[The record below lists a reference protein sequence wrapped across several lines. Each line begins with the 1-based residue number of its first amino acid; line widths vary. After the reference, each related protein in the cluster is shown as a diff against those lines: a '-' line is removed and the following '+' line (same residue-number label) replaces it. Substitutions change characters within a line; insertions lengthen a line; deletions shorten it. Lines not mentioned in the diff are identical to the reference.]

1 MNFFEVL
8 QALTTD
14 GVEFIIV
21 GGVAA
26 RLHGSTRL
34 THDLDI
40 VPKLDET
47 AWKQL
52 IDSIWNLNTRPRIP
66 ETKEDIKNIDNVRRW
81 IVEKNMLALS
91 FRSSSG
97 HVEIDLLVSESDNF
111 EQLKSR
117 AEQITVGSSVYFVA
131 SIDDLI
137 AMKQKAGRPQ
147 DILDIDILERIK
159 QQYED

>member
-1 MNFFEVL
+1 MNFFEIL
-8 QALTTD
+8 NALTAD

-40 VPKLDET
+40 VPKLDEES
-47 AWKQL
+47 WKRL
-52 IDSIWNLNTRPRIP
+52 IDAIWNLNTRPRIP
-66 ETKEDIKNIDNVRRW
+66 ETKQRIENIENVRQW

-91 FRSSSG
+91 FRSESG
-97 HVEIDLLVSESDNF
+97 QAEIDLLVSESDNF
-111 EQLKSR
+111 EALKAR
-117 AEQITVGSSVYFVA
+117 AEQITVGQVVYFVA
-131 SIDDLI
+131 GIDDLI
-137 AMKQKAGRPQ
+137 AMKRKAGRPQ

-159 QQYED
+159 EQCED

>member
-1 MNFFEVL
+1 MNFLDVL
-8 QALTTD
+8 NTLTED
-14 GVEFIIV
+14 GVEFVIV

-40 VPKLDET
+40 VPKLD
-47 AWKQL
+47 AISWKRL
-52 IDSIWNLNTRPRIP
+52 IQSIWSLNTRPRIP
-66 ETKEDIKNIDNVRRW
+66 ESRDRIENVENVRSW

-91 FRSSSG
+91 FRSPSG
-97 HVEIDLLVSESDNF
+97 AAEIDLLVSESDNF
-111 EQLKSR
+111 DDLKAR
-117 AEQITVGSSVYFVA
+117 ALQVQVGGRTYYVA

-147 DILDIDILERIK
+147 DLLDIQTLQKIK
-159 QQYED
+159 QQAEE